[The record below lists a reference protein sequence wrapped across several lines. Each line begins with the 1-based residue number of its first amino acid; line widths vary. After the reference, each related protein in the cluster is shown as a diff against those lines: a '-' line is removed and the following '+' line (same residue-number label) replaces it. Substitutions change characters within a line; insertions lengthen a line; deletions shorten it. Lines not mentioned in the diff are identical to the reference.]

1 MNEMFRLS
9 KLCVALLA
17 LVRMSAF
24 AADGCGPDDFVTI
37 GNSNGA
43 AVVSLVG
50 ATVVS
55 YVPSGESDVFFRSD
69 GFDLTSRAFPHGGM
83 PIAWPWF
90 GRKIGSTAA
99 EDLHGFSR
107 LFRWR
112 VCERTASRLVL
123 SLTSDE
129 KTRAL
134 TDHDF
139 RLTATFEMRDGL
151 SVALR
156 VENTGT
162 RPLPFGAGYH
172 PFFRVS
178 DNARMRVS
186 GLDGLSDIPVG
197 IDKAFP
203 AGAGRYELIDAG
215 MRRRIEIVA
224 SGANKVNVWNDCAQW
239 PEIYAHGGGTEFCC
253 VEPVNTNKDKIGK
266 VLRPGEPYD
275 LTIALRVLPL

>member
-1 MNEMFRLS
+1 MRLRLCS
-9 KLCVALLA
+9 FCVALTA
-17 LVRMSAF
+17 LVRMTAF

-37 GNSNGA
+37 GNSNGT

-55 YVPSGESDVFFRSD
+55 YVPSGESDVFFRSE

-123 SLTSDE
+123 TLTSSE
-129 KTRAL
+129 KMRNL
-134 TDHDF
+134 TSFDF
-139 RLTATFEMRDGL
+139 RLTASFEMRDGL

-156 VENTGT
+156 VENAGT
-162 RPLPFGAGYH
+162 KPLPFGAGYH

-197 IDKAFP
+197 IDRAFHV
-203 AGAGRYELIDAG
+203 GAGRFELIDAG

-224 SGANKVNVWNDCAQW
+224 SGANKANVWNDYAQW

-253 VEPVNTNKDKIGK
+253 VEPMITNKDKIGK
-266 VLRPGEPYD
+266 VLQPGERYD
-275 LTIALRVLPL
+275 LTIALRVRPL

>member
-1 MNEMFRLS
+1 MIRLNV
-9 KLCVALLA
+9 LCVVLLA
-17 LVRMSAF
+17 LVRMAAC

-37 GNSNGA
+37 GNSNGT

-55 YVPSGESDVFFRSD
+55 YVPTGESDVFFRSEGLD
-69 GFDLTSRAFPHGGM
+69 VSTRAFPHGGM

-112 VCERTASRLVL
+112 VCERAASRLVL

-134 TDHDF
+134 SDFDF
-139 RLTATFEMRDGL
+139 RLTATFEMRDSL
-151 SVALR
+151 SVALL

-186 GLDGLSDIPVG
+186 GLDGIAGIPVG

-203 AGAGRYELIDAG
+203 SGAGRFELVDAG
-215 MRRRIEIVA
+215 MRRKIEIVA
-224 SGANKVNVWNDCAQW
+224 SGANKVNVWNDYAQW

-253 VEPVNTNKDKIGK
+253 VEPMITNRDKIGK
-266 VLRPGEPYD
+266 VLQPGERYD
-275 LTIALRVLPL
+275 LTIALRVLPLAE

>member
-1 MNEMFRLS
+1 MIRLNV
-9 KLCVALLA
+9 LCAALLA
-17 LVRMSAF
+17 LVRMTAL
-24 AADGCGPDDFVTI
+24 AADECGPDDFVTI
-37 GNSNGA
+37 GNANGT
-43 AVVSLVG
+43 AVVSPFG

-55 YVPSGESDVFFRSD
+55 YVPSGESDVFFRSE

-112 VCERTASRLVL
+112 VCERAASRLVL

-134 TDHDF
+134 SDFDF

-156 VENTGT
+156 VENAGT
-162 RPLPFGAGYH
+162 KPLPFGAGYH

-186 GLDGLSDIPVG
+186 GLDGLADIPVG
-197 IDKAFP
+197 IDRAFP
-203 AGAGRYELIDAG
+203 DGAGRFELIDVG
-215 MRRRIEIVA
+215 MRRKIEIVA
-224 SGANKVNVWNDCAQW
+224 SGANKVNVWNDYAQW

-253 VEPVNTNKDKIGK
+253 VEPMITNKDKVGK
-266 VLRPGEPYD
+266 VLQPGERHD
-275 LTIALRVLPL
+275 LEIVLRVRPL

>member
-1 MNEMFRLS
+1 MRLR
-9 KLCVALLA
+9 LCRFCVVLLA
-17 LVRMSAF
+17 LVRVMTF

-37 GNSNGA
+37 GNSNGT

-50 ATVVS
+50 ATVAS
-55 YVPSGESDVFFRSD
+55 YVPSGESDVFFRSE
-69 GFDLTSRAFPHGGM
+69 GFDVSTRAFPHGGM

-112 VCERTASRLVL
+112 VCERAASRLVL

-129 KTRAL
+129 KTRVL
-134 TDHDF
+134 FDFDF
-139 RLTATFEMRDGL
+139 RLTASFEMRDGL
-151 SVALR
+151 SVVLR

-162 RPLPFGAGYH
+162 KPLPFGAGYH

-186 GLDGLSDIPVG
+186 GLDGLVDIPVG

-203 AGAGRYELIDAG
+203 SGGGRFELIDVG
-215 MRRRIEIVA
+215 LRRKIEIVA
-224 SGANKVNVWNDCAQW
+224 SGANKVNVWNDYAQW

-253 VEPVNTNKDKIGK
+253 AEPMITNRDKIGK
-266 VLRPGEPYD
+266 VLQPGERHD
-275 LTIALRVLPL
+275 LTIALRVLPLAE